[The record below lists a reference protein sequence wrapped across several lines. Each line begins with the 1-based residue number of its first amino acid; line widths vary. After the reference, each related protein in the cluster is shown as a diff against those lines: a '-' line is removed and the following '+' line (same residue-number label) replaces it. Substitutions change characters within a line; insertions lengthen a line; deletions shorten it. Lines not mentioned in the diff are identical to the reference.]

1 MHKGDPSLLGMGSGF
16 LDIKTGYSKFN
27 ENHSLTLIVSMA
39 FLDRGPRILEHMP
52 FPTHYPAMPKLS
64 S

>member
-1 MHKGDPSLLGMGSGF
+1 MGSGF